1 MRSSIVAAAI
11 SLFMAGAAFGS
22 EAHGASRK
30 QMHIPAQQLGTAL
43 QILASD
49 YDLQLIYVY
58 EEVRDVHTGGAVGE
72 LGFDEALKSLLQGT
86 GLTFR
91 YLDEKTVTITPV
103 NGKATGGYPSTPA
116 SQSRADVALVRTDY
130 VVNVDAAEEPRKKMA
145 LAQAATPA
153 PAQTAP
159 FEEVM
164 VTARRRNEHVQ
175 DIPVAVTAISG
186 EELTQRSVV
195 VMHDVA
201 AGVPNLTIST
211 GQRSSMGINISLR
224 GQSTTTPATNFD
236 NAIGIYYDGVYL
248 ARTFATMATVMDIQS
263 VEVDRGVQG
272 TLSGRNTTGGAI
284 RFETNK
290 PQLGEYEAV
299 VSGTAGNEG
308 VYRGGAIVNIPLG
321 DTLAMRFNY
330 MVMSRDDLGRSV
342 STGAGCSDFSGS
354 KNRPTWA
361 TIYKSYRSAR
371 RALQLRT
378 LLARHSCMASTRLR
392 ANG

>member
-1 MRSSIVAAAI
+1 
-11 SLFMAGAAFGS
+11 
-22 EAHGASRK
+22 
-30 QMHIPAQQLGTAL
+30 
-43 QILASD
+43 
-49 YDLQLIYVY
+49 
-58 EEVRDVHTGGAVGE
+58 
-72 LGFDEALKSLLQGT
+72 
-86 GLTFR
+86 
-91 YLDEKTVTITPV
+91 
-103 NGKATGGYPSTPA
+103 
-116 SQSRADVALVRTDY
+116 
-130 VVNVDAAEEPRKKMA
+130 
-145 LAQAATPA
+145 
-153 PAQTAP
+153 
-159 FEEVM
+159 M

-186 EELTQRSVV
+186 EELTQRFVV

-361 TIYKSYRSAR
+361 TIYKSCRSAR